1 MVFRKGLF
9 YVLLGT
15 AIAGLSEFL
24 AAWRMWRT
32 APGMQHAVQV
42 AVLGC
47 GLLIVGLWLGFLLYE
62 VDRAAGRVRRPIRL
76 YEWILARRV
85 AGSRPGLRRG
95 PLGGGPPAAVSPGR
109 GRG

>member
-15 AIAGLSEFL
+15 AIVALSEFL

-32 APGMQHAVQV
+32 APGMEHAVQV
-42 AVLGC
+42 VVLGC
-47 GLLIVGLWLGFLLYE
+47 GLLAVGLWLGFLLYE
-62 VDRAAGRVRRPIRL
+62 VDRAAGRVRRPIGV
-76 YEWILARRV
+76 YEWVLARRGG
-85 AGSRPGLRRG
+85 GSSPGRRRG
-95 PLGGGPPAAVSPGR
+95 PLGGRPPVVSPGR